1 MCALRPVLLL
11 TRPAEASE
19 RFASQ
24 LPPDV
29 LARVDLIISPLIRIE
44 PLVQSLDFG
53 PARGLIFTS
62 ANGVRVVDGVTE
74 DRLLPSY
81 CVGEKTAATARDA
94 GWNAHALGATADE
107 LVAALLRDRPEGPLL
122 HLSGEHTRGDIAARL
137 CAAGLPTAETAVYAQ
152 PLQPLDDAA
161 QRALVGKMP
170 VIVPLFSPRTARH
183 FAEQAIGPA
192 PVHAIALSESVA
204 EPLKPKG
211 FSRVDV
217 ALRPDAGAMVEAIA
231 ACLAGITRVE
241 GARPPQ

>member
-11 TRPAEASE
+11 TRPAEAAE

-29 LARVDLIISPLIRIE
+29 LARVDLLVSPLIRIE

-62 ANGVRVVDGVTE
+62 ANAVRVVAGVTD
-74 DRLLPSY
+74 DRRLPCF
-81 CVGEKTAATARDA
+81 CVGDTTAATARAA
-94 GWNAHALGATADE
+94 GWDALALGATADE

-122 HLSGEHTRGDIAARL
+122 HLSGEHTRGDIARRL
-137 CAAGLPTAETAVYAQ
+137 GDTTETAVYAQ
-152 PLQPLDDAA
+152 LLQPLNAA
-161 QRALVGKMP
+161 ARQALDGAMP
-170 VIVPLFSPRTARH
+170 VIAPLFSPRTARH
-183 FAEQAIGPA
+183 FAEQAAGRA
-192 PVHAIALSESVA
+192 PIHAIALSKSVA

-211 FSRVDV
+211 FSRVV
-217 ALRPDAGAMVEAIA
+217 TALRPDAGAMVKAVVTCIE
-231 ACLAGITRVE
+231 GISRVE